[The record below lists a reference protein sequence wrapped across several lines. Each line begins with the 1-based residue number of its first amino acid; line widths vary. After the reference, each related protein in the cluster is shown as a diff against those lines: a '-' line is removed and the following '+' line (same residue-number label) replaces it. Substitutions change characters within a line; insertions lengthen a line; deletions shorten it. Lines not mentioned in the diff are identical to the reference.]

1 MLRGV
6 LQLITVLALHCLVCA
21 ESDIML
27 ATTKLDMDLNF
38 TIADVCHY
46 LSRRLLC
53 ILGDQVYT
61 HAGTCLTQQY
71 NNAVVFGLCPYF
83 LNEYSWLR
91 YSEYYSLPFNIT
103 LMEHSNLTCGPYNR
117 EGLLCSKCKPGY
129 GPAVY
134 SFSLMCAE
142 CSDNGVGWALYL
154 LLVLFPIT
162 VFYIIVIIF
171 NIRATAPPFTAFV
184 MMCQIFS
191 TIDRVSVPLKMILRK
206 IESLSVLIN
215 VVRALCGIWNLDFF
229 RHLVPPFCVSR
240 HLGNMQALSLEYLH
254 ILYPFSLILVTLICI
269 ELHARNF
276 KLIVLLWKPFHMIVT
291 RLRRSLDPRA
301 SIINAFST
309 FLLLALS
316 KSIVITNYSF
326 AVTSVYIYFG
336 VPVINYD
343 LYNPTF
349 LYADP
354 TIHFCS
360 KQHLPY
366 LIGSILLLV
375 LFFAFPT
382 LLLCLYPTRIFQK
395 LLSHCLSLR
404 WQHAVSAFIDT
415 FQGHYKDG
423 TNGTRDYR
431 AASSIHLLV
440 IFVVIIVSFGHEM
453 KTHFLEYI
461 HPGFTILSLFYAL
474 VRPCKQEYANV
485 IQSLLYALI
494 AFVVYVVSS
503 AKFHKHTFHRFLMML
518 LCLLTPHAVL
528 CIYTIYKIIRRS
540 GLNLLFLRRVL
551 CNCGSVKSSKV
562 YQVHQSCPNEHSQ
575 LLITTEEPHY

>member
-1 MLRGV
+1 MLHEV
-6 LQLITVLALHCLVCA
+6 LIAVLALSYMTYAENDTVLV
-21 ESDIML
+21 
-27 ATTKLDMDLNF
+27 ATTLDVDLNF
-38 TIADVCHY
+38 TVADVCQHMY
-46 LSRRLLC
+46 LGKRLLC
-53 ILGDQVYT
+53 ILSEQVYIR
-61 HAGTCLTQQY
+61 AGTCLTRQY
-71 NNAVVFGLCPYF
+71 NNSVAFGLCPYF
-83 LNEYSWLR
+83 PSEYSWLR
-91 YSEYYSLPFNIT
+91 YSDYYSLPSNRT

-154 LLVLFPIT
+154 FLVLFPIT
-162 VFYIIVIIF
+162 IFYIIVIIF

-184 MMCQIFS
+184 SMCQVFS
-191 TIDRVSVPLKMILRK
+191 TIDQVSVPLKMVLQEMK
-206 IESLSVLIN
+206 SLTVLID
-215 VVRALCGIWNLDFF
+215 VVRVLCGIWNLDFF
-229 RHLVPPFCVSR
+229 RYLVPLFCVSS
-240 HLGNMQALSLEYLH
+240 HLDTTQALSLEYLH
-254 ILYPFSLILVTLICI
+254 ILYPFLLILVTLICI

-276 KLIVLLWKPFHMIVT
+276 KPIVLLWKPFHMIIT

-326 AVTSVYIYFG
+326 AVTFVRMYFG
-336 VPVINYD
+336 ATDIYYPVI
-343 LYNPTF
+343 

-354 TIHFCS
+354 TIHFYS

-366 LIGSILLLV
+366 LIGSILLLI

-382 LLLCLYPTRIFQK
+382 LLLCLYPIRIFRK

-440 IFVVIIVSFGHEM
+440 IFVVIVVSFGHQM
-453 KTHFLEYI
+453 KTHFLEYVQ
-461 HPGFTILSLFYAL
+461 PGFMIMSLFYAL

-485 IQSLLYALI
+485 IQSLLYAST
-494 AFVVYVVSS
+494 AFVVYIVSS
-503 AKFHKHTFHRFLMML
+503 VIFHKRKFDTIFMML
-518 LCLLTPHAVL
+518 LYLLTAHVVL
-528 CIYTIYKIIRRS
+528 CFYAIYKVIRRS
-540 GLNLLFLRRVL
+540 GFNLSF
-551 CNCGSVKSSKV
+551 
-562 YQVHQSCPNEHSQ
+562 
-575 LLITTEEPHY
+575 PHGVS